1 MRVYDQSWSVLKV
14 IRAFFPLQLVIY
26 HIKHNIFGLLFWVF
40 LFMIVKGGFGRSFGL
55 QLLFLSP
62 EYLGQVSAWS
72 FFLVGFALGGFLM
85 GFNTYSYI
93 KLGPYFPFLT
103 TISKPFFKFCINNAL
118 IPVTFGIYYFVLIYN
133 FQRSEEFAS
142 LGSVLLYLFAL
153 CLGVTSFIVLS
164 FFYFFPLIRKQDVP
178 GESGKTTSKPISSF
192 MFRREKWYDSFVRN
206 KDRTYI
212 YFGKWMRLMP
222 SRSSRH
228 FNKKL
233 VEQVYAKNK
242 ISASIFEILTIVVFF
257 VLGLFSSYEVFEIP
271 AATSIVLLLTILLM
285 LFSALHSWLGSW
297 LYPVFIVLIL
307 FMDRLSIKTEMFNYT
322 NYAYGLNYTIEA
334 RSKYTIDRMQQI
346 SNNDK
351 LNIESYNN
359 FIQILNNW
367 KERTG
372 EMKPKLIL
380 LNTSGGGSR
389 SALWTFVV
397 LQQVDKE
404 MNGNLSEHIELITGA
419 SGGIVGAAYFREL
432 LLRHKKG
439 EIKNLYSVDYIDNIS
454 KDMLNKLS
462 FMATTNDMFIRYQ
475 KCEYNG
481 FEYTKDRGYAF
492 EEQLHENTGHVLEH
506 SLKYY
511 ENYEKS
517 AMIPTMVF
525 TPTIINDGRRIFISS
540 QSMNFLTENHGG
552 PSKMT
557 RSNENIE
564 FHSLL
569 DRQNTG
575 DVRFSTVLRA
585 SATFPFVMPMVTLP
599 TKPKIQL
606 MDAGIRDNYGGKTMM
621 EFLHV
626 MKNWIKDNTSGV
638 IILQIRDTKKV
649 LDDENYSDV
658 SFLDKITLPFGN
670 MYKNFPRVQDF
681 DQEEL
686 MKIGVQSLDFPVDLI
701 SFNLRQSS
709 NDRISL
715 SWHLTKQEKKR
726 ILKAFKSKQ
735 NQLALTQLKRLL

>member
-1 MRVYDQSWSVLKV
+1 M

-26 HIKHNIFGLLFWVF
+26 HIKHNIFGLLFWAF
-40 LFMIVKGGFGRSFGL
+40 LYMMVNGGFGRAFGL
-55 QLLFLSP
+55 HLLFLSP
-62 EYLGQVSAWS
+62 EYLGHVSAWS

-103 TISKPFFKFCINNAL
+103 TLSKPFFKFCVNNAL
-118 IPVTFGIYYFVLIYN
+118 IPIVFGIYYFVSIFR
-133 FQRSEEFAS
+133 FQCLEELAS
-142 LGSVLLYLFAL
+142 VGEAILYLFAL
-153 CLGVTSFIVLS
+153 CLGVASFVLLS
-164 FFYFFPLIRKQDVP
+164 FFYFFPLIRKHDNQ
-178 GESGKTTSKPISSF
+178 GETVKSTSKPISSF
-192 MFRREKWYDSFVRN
+192 MFKRERWYDRFA
-206 KDRTYI
+206 KDKDSVYI
-212 YFGKWMRLMP
+212 YFGKWLRLMP
-222 SRSSRH
+222 SRSSKH

-257 VLGLFSSYEVFEIP
+257 GLGLFSGYEVFEIP

-297 LYPVFIVLIL
+297 FYPVFIVLIF
-307 FMDRLSIKTEMFNYT
+307 FMDRLSTKTELFNYT
-322 NYAYGLNYTIEA
+322 NYAYGLNYAKEA
-334 RSKYTIDRMQQI
+334 RSKYTINRMQQI
-346 SNNDK
+346 SNNDR
-351 LNIESYNN
+351 LNIDSYNN

-367 KERTG
+367 KASTG

-404 MNGNLSEHIELITGA
+404 LNGNLSEHIQLISGA

-432 LLRHKKG
+432 LLRYKKG
-439 EIKNLYSVDYIDNIS
+439 EIKNLYDKKYINNIS

-481 FEYTKDRGYAF
+481 YEYTKDRGFAF
-492 EEQLHENTGHVLEH
+492 EEQLHENTNHVMDH

-511 ENYEKS
+511 DKYEKT

-564 FHSLL
+564 FHSIL

-585 SATFPFVMPMVTLP
+585 NATFPFVMPMVTLP

-606 MDAGIRDNYGGKTMM
+606 MDAGIRDNYGGKTLM

-670 MYKNFPRVQDF
+670 IYKNFPRVQDF

-686 MKIGVQSLDFPVDLI
+686 MKIGVQSMEFPVDLV

-715 SWHLTKQEKKR
+715 SWHLTKQEKNR
-726 ILKAFKSKQ
+726 ILKAFRSKQ
-735 NQLALTQLKRLL
+735 NQLAMTQLKRLL